1 MCRVRQP
8 GMDTQG
14 AFPPKG
20 GDAVVAGESLFAATK
35 CPARLPAHLMQRV
48 ERVFLCLVISGL
60 LWPAY
65 PLHERQASPEVSF
78 PFIQGEKV
86 MAGEKERSEF
96 KKRVSEG
103 KEEKEIATSPDAVP
117 QETSSGEKTQV
128 AAPYSGKFRQPT
140 EEELQR
146 LRKHSQN
153 AVVISISRRRN

>member
-1 MCRVRQP
+1 
-8 GMDTQG
+8 
-14 AFPPKG
+14 
-20 GDAVVAGESLFAATK
+20 
-35 CPARLPAHLMQRV
+35 
-48 ERVFLCLVISGL
+48 
-60 LWPAY
+60 
-65 PLHERQASPEVSF
+65 
-78 PFIQGEKV
+78 

-103 KEEKEIATSPDAVP
+103 KEEKEIATSLSAVP
-117 QETSSGEKTQV
+117 QKTSSDEKTQV